1 MNFSPTSWGLLL
13 AAILACLFAAVEAS
27 KVSPTTHAKP
37 TFTFDQLWD
46 LEKTFWDAF
55 LYPANLKQTQGN
67 SSTIFASDVWHNPF
81 EPLFIM
87 MIIERFS

>member
-1 MNFSPTSWGLLL
+1 MNLFASSWGLSL
-13 AAILACLFAAVEAS
+13 AALLLCFFTSVEAS
-27 KVSPTTHAKP
+27 KSSLTKHVKP

-67 SSTIFASDVWHNPF
+67 SSTIFASDVSYASF
-81 EPLFIM
+81 KTLCE
-87 MIIERFS
+87 EKY